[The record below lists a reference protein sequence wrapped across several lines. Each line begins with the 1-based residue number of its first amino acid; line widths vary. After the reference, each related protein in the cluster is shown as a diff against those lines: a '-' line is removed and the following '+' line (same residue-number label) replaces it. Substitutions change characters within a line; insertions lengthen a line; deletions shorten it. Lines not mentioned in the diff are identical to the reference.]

1 MNTLKKFVEVVD
13 DQKENMTNKEND
25 DDDGTEKMMKH

>member
-13 DQKENMTNKEND
+13 DQKENMRNKEND